1 MPNWKIHI
9 VLTVAIYLV
18 FINIFSF
25 DIKLSIAA
33 IFLLIFSSLLPDL
46 DHPKS
51 KIRSFVT
58 GSLFFVMFIFLF
70 ALLEYESVSK
80 IVTSLLGASLIYVFF
95 SNLPLKHRGKKSLHQ
110 WHLALFIPFCFAVV
124 FYIFGMNYLLA
135 FFVLFGYFVH
145 LLLDRIGLK

>member
-9 VLTVAIYLV
+9 TLTLFLYLV

-25 DIKLSIAA
+25 GIKLSIAA
-33 IFLLIFSSLLPDL
+33 ILLLIFSSLLPDL

-51 KIRSFVT
+51 KIRGFVT
-58 GSLFFVMFIFLF
+58 GLSFFVVFIFLF
-70 ALLEYESVSK
+70 ALLEYELAGK
-80 IVTSLLGASLIYVFF
+80 TVTSFLGASLVYVCF

-124 FYIFGMNYLLA
+124 LYIFGMNYLLA
-135 FFVLFGYFVH
+135 FFVLFGYAVH
-145 LLLDRIGLK
+145 LVLDRIK